1 MSRLYLSSKL
11 TESRVRTMNNRP
23 LNENGDFILYW
34 MTSCRRFSFNASLQH
49 AVTLSNTLKKPILVV
64 EAVSITHKFANDRI
78 LSFMVQGIMDNIDDF
93 KENSVSYIPWVEI
106 KQKAGGKMLS
116 SLSERSVCVIIDD
129 YPTYTPSKI
138 RDAAGR
144 NLQVRVD
151 AVDSNGIFPMNWAE
165 KEFITAYSFRKYVQ
179 KNILD
184 AFQTVPEKNPVRYK
198 EGDLRVSEEIIND
211 LKSDLGFEATP
222 LEWLWRVAEGGKVGN
237 QAMVEFPVDHTVPAV
252 NTTKGGVNEARIR
265 LQKFLNYRL
274 NKYSTDRNNPDKPA
288 VSGLSPWLHF
298 GHISSYEI
306 IQNVLKRENWGPDSL
321 NHEDTGKGTRSGWWG
336 VSESSESF
344 LDQIITWRELGF
356 NFAYNREDHATVET
370 IPNWAKLSMKEHLND
385 DRTIY
390 SLEEL
395 ERAET
400 HDEIWNAAQRELL
413 RTGQMHNYMRMLWG
427 KKILEWSPSPEIAA
441 ENMIYI
447 NDKWA
452 LDGRDPNS
460 YTGIF
465 WVLGRHDR
473 AWGPERPIF
482 GKVRYMSSESAYRK
496 LKLKNYLQKY
506 AKDENITL
514 AKFG

>member
-11 TESRVRTMNNRP
+11 TESRVRMMNNRP

-184 AFQTVPEKNPVRYK
+184 AFQTVPEKNPVRHK

-211 LKSDLGFEATP
+211 LKRDLGFEATP

-252 NTTKGGVNEARIR
+252 NTLSLINADLI
-265 LQKFLNYRL
+265 
-274 NKYSTDRNNPDKPA
+274 NP
-288 VSGLSPWLHF
+288 
-298 GHISSYEI
+298 
-306 IQNVLKRENWGPDSL
+306 
-321 NHEDTGKGTRSGWWG
+321 
-336 VSESSESF
+336 
-344 LDQIITWRELGF
+344 
-356 NFAYNREDHATVET
+356 
-370 IPNWAKLSMKEHLND
+370 
-385 DRTIY
+385 
-390 SLEEL
+390 
-395 ERAET
+395 
-400 HDEIWNAAQRELL
+400 
-413 RTGQMHNYMRMLWG
+413 
-427 KKILEWSPSPEIAA
+427 
-441 ENMIYI
+441 
-447 NDKWA
+447 
-452 LDGRDPNS
+452 
-460 YTGIF
+460 
-465 WVLGRHDR
+465 
-473 AWGPERPIF
+473 
-482 GKVRYMSSESAYRK
+482 
-496 LKLKNYLQKY
+496 
-506 AKDENITL
+506 
-514 AKFG
+514 